1 MDSGGREAL
10 LHFLESYDLG
20 AVDLRAIAKTGAPL
34 DRKIASLPAER
45 GWWLEVLVSGQLPQ
59 GWREVPPPD
68 VQAGGPMSA
77 LPSHRLIPIR
87 VATH

>member
-20 AVDLRAIAKTGAPL
+20 AVDLRAIAKTGALL

-45 GWWLEVLVSGQLPQ
+45 GWWLEVPVSGQLPQ

-68 VQAGGPMSA
+68 VEAGGPM
-77 LPSHRLIPIR
+77 
-87 VATH
+87 